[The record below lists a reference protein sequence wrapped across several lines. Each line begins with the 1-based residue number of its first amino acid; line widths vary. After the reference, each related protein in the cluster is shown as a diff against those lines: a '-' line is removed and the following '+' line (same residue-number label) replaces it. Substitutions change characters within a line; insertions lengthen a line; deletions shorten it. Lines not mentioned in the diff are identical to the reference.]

1 VRTTVVAV
9 TEAGKAKLA
18 HEKIGL
24 KPSVAVTVT

>member
-18 HEKIGL
+18 QEKIGL
-24 KPSVAVTVT
+24 KTSVAVTVT